1 MTARINE
8 IKMDIDDLNS
18 LLDKA
23 SRQKSKDVLNLEIRR
38 LQTELFNLQSQI
50 STNQENKASKPIA
63 NSALKC
69 YDIKLNNYAWD
80 QTEDFIKIY
89 VTLNNVQSLPK
100 ESVFCN
106 FSDRSM
112 DLHVR
117 GLDNKNYELPIN
129 NLCEDINTSKSF
141 YKVKTD
147 MIIVSLAK
155 KSKKNW
161 TCITSVEKRIKA
173 AKATPSVSDPSDPNA
188 SLMSLMKKMYEDGD
202 DEMKKTIAKAW
213 TENQDKKTSLGGLPE
228 I

>member
-1 MTARINE
+1 
-8 IKMDIDDLNS
+8 MDIDDLTF

-38 LQTELFNLQSQI
+38 LQTELLNLQNQI
-50 STNQENKASKPIA
+50 STNQENKGSKPVV
-63 NSALKC
+63 NSASKC

-100 ESVFCN
+100 EAVFCN

-141 YKVKTD
+141 YKIKTD
-147 MIIVSLAK
+147 MIIVNLAK
-155 KSKKNW
+155 KSTKRW
-161 TCITSVEKRIKA
+161 TCVTSVEKRMKDSKVA
-173 AKATPSVSDPSDPNA
+173 PSTLSDPDDPNA

-213 TENQDKKTSLGGLPE
+213 TESQDKKASVGGLPQL
-228 I
+228 